1 MAAEADDRA
10 PPLPPAAQPIVGVL
24 LAAGRGRR
32 FDATGTQSKLLQA
45 LPSGRT
51 VAETAALNLRAGLDR
66 VIAVVRPGEPPL
78 ADLLAACGCQVITH
92 RQADRGMGSSIAC
105 AVQASTDAGGWVIAL
120 ADMPAVTPTTIE
132 KVAAALRAGATA
144 AVPLH
149 QGRRGHPV
157 GFAARWREA
166 LAALDGDLGARA
178 LLAQAR
184 PLSIE
189 VDDAGCLLDLDTPA
203 DFAALAAPAAT
214 RR

>member
-1 MAAEADDRA
+1 MTDT
-10 PPLPPAAQPIVGVL
+10 PATRPIVGVL

-32 FDATGTQSKLLQA
+32 FDASGVQRKLLQA
-45 LPSGRT
+45 MPTGPHRGRSI
-51 VAETAALNLRAGLDR
+51 ALAAALNLRAAVDR
-66 VIAVVRPGEPPL
+66 VVAVVR
-78 ADLLAACGCQVITH
+78 ADEAALAAQFEAMDCGVV
-92 RQADRGMGSSIAC
+92 RNDRADDGMGTSIAC
-105 AVQASTDAGGWVIAL
+105 GVRASADAAGWVIAL
-120 ADMPAVTPTTIE
+120 ADMPAVAPQTMQR
-132 KVAAALRAGATA
+132 VAAALRAGATA

-166 LAALDGDLGARA
+166 LAAIDGDLGARA

-203 DFAALAAPAAT
+203 DYDALAAPAAT